1 MNGAQF
7 VRMDGGAGG
16 VGGRGEQHP
25 PCLRSPMGA
34 HLFGAELKAF
44 RSRGGDQHGAPLG
57 GADKVTV
64 AGVAGVGH
72 QHFITGFDQGQAG
85 QLQRRRCASSDHD
98 ATRRHVH
105 AKAAGIPGADA
116 LAQIAKAQ
124 SPAAVLVASHA
135 FGKEVAARIAVA
147 LESGIIT
154 DAVDVDA
161 SAVATQLV
169 FGGSTTVHSAV
180 NHGTPVITV
189 RPNSVEADFTA
200 SSPAISTESV
210 TIGDAAKKA
219 TISSSQPPVKGGRP
233 ELTEANIVVSGG
245 RGTDGNFAA
254 VEGFADSLGA
264 AVGASR
270 AATDAGWYPH
280 SHQVGQT
287 GKTVSPA
294 LYVAC
299 GISGAIQHRAGMQTS
314 KTIVVVNKDP
324 EAPLFE
330 IADFGVVGDLFNV
343 LPAATE
349 GVKARKA

>member
-1 MNGAQF
+1 MSKVLILADFSGDKASKTTAELATAAARIGD
-7 VRMDGGAGG
+7 VTAVVLAAPGAGAALAATVNQG
-16 VGGRGEQHP
+16 PIASVVVVE
-25 PCLRSPMGA
+25 S
-34 HLFGAELKAF
+34 
-44 RSRGGDQHGAPLG
+44 
-57 GADKVTV
+57 ADF
-64 AGVAGVGH
+64 ASHGVA
-72 QHFITGFDQGQAG
+72 
-85 QLQRRRCASSDHD
+85 AS
-98 ATRRHVH
+98 
-105 AKAAGIPGADA
+105 ADA

-124 SPAAVLVASHA
+124 APAAILVASHA
-135 FGKEVAARIAVA
+135 FGKEIAARVSVA

-161 SAVATQLV
+161 SIVATQLV
-169 FGGSTTVHSAV
+169 FGGSTTVHSV
-180 NHGTPVITV
+180 VSHGTPIITV
-189 RPNSVEADFTA
+189 RPNSITADFSP
-200 SSPAISTESV
+200 SSPAISNETV
-210 TIGDAAKKA
+210 TIADAAKKSS
-219 TISSSQPPVKGGRP
+219 ISSSQPPVKGGRP

-245 RGTDGNFAA
+245 RGTDGNFTA

-314 KTIVVVNKDP
+314 KTIVVINKDA

-349 GVKARKA
+349 GVLARKA